1 MIEEKHIEL
10 CLQKLESKETND
22 TFLKEKELVDYLKS
36 DTFSSLSN
44 VERQTLYFCFE
55 VVFYSYLSAKEEK
68 PEFDI
73 DDYLDAEEENW
84 QLRESQKDW
93 PTTVDVFFKDY
104 AEEDLLAFLEDTLV
118 AEIDVED
125 EENEITEIAKEVI
138 FISCKSYIDSILI

>member
-10 CLQKLESKETND
+10 CLQKLESKETDD
-22 TFLKEKELVDYLKS
+22 TFLEEKELVDYLKS

-55 VVFYSYLSAKEEK
+55 VVFYSYLRAKKEK

-93 PTTVDVFFKDY
+93 PTTVNVFFKDY

-118 AEIDVED
+118 EEADAED
-125 EENEITEIAKEVI
+125 EENKISEIAKEVI
-138 FISCKSYIDSILI
+138 FISSKSYIDSILI